1 MTTRQTKSQ
10 LFSRM
15 RTLALTTTAALVV
28 VACGGGG
35 LSQSQKSG
43 FLTSTE
49 YNRLAEVDSPAPGVK
64 VYRYISPGFNRSDW
78 KGVMIDP
85 VILFQT
91 ALKNEGK
98 KGLSEE
104 TIYQTRMIIDS
115 ELKEKAAKR
124 FNVVDKPGPGIARLS
139 VAITGAEIE
148 GDGFKPWNVVP
159 VSAVLFA
166 AQKATGLDSKTPS
179 LVVEAKMRDSV
190 SGKILGE
197 GVYVMSGETFR
208 MESSSTEAFQ
218 KLAIDWVTTAVR
230 VAAGMAGN

>member
-1 MTTRQTKSQ
+1 MIHPKNNLQ
-10 LFSRM
+10 LLGRI
-15 RTLALTTTAALVV
+15 RTLALTTTATLMLA
-28 VACGGGG
+28 ACASGG
-35 LSQSQKSG
+35 LSPSQKSG
-43 FLTSTE
+43 FLTSSE
-49 YNRLAEVDSPAPGVK
+49 YNRLEPVASPGPGVEI
-64 VYRYISPGFNRSDW
+64 YRYVSPGFVRSDW

-91 ALKNEGK
+91 ALKNEGQ

-104 TIYQTRMIIDS
+104 TIYKTRMIIDS
-115 ELKEKAAKR
+115 ELKEKAARR
-124 FNVVDKPGPGIARLS
+124 FNVVDKAGPGIARLS
-139 VAITGAEIE
+139 VAITGAQIE

-208 MESSSTEAFQ
+208 KESSSPEAFQ

-230 VAAGMAGN
+230 VSAGMAGN

>member
-1 MTTRQTKSQ
+1 MIHPKNKLQ
-10 LFSRM
+10 LLGRI
-15 RTLALTTTAALVV
+15 RTIALTTTATLTLA
-28 VACGGGG
+28 ASGG
-35 LSQSQKSG
+35 LTPSQKSG
-43 FLTSTE
+43 FLTSSE
-49 YNRLAEVDSPAPGVK
+49 YNRLEPVASPGPGVEI
-64 VYRYISPGFNRSDW
+64 YRYVSPSFVRSDW

-91 ALKNEGK
+91 ALKNEGQ

-104 TIYQTRMIIDS
+104 TIYKTRMIIDS
-115 ELKEKAAKR
+115 ELKEKAARR
-124 FNVVDKPGPGIARLS
+124 FNVVDKAGPGVARLS
-139 VAITGAEIE
+139 VAITGAQIE

-208 MESSSTEAFQ
+208 KESSSPEAFQ

-230 VAAGMAGN
+230 VSAGMAGN